1 MKFETDENSKQI
13 AQIKI
18 NPSWE
23 RQRLNNESDQSSHSG
38 LIQHGTCKSKVPSP

>member
-23 RQRLNNESDQSSHSG
+23 RQRLNKESDQSSHS
-38 LIQHGTCKSKVPSP
+38 